1 MPHLIANL
9 VKQGLACN
17 EKKNCSKVFYAWL
30 KPTRLSITIK
40 LSSFCSS
47 LECLPLTL
55 LNSTQP
61 PAAMILLVS
70 SFKRQ
75 KDNLSVK
82 VLLYWGAWCY
92 HNLYCHWHCYI
103 LFQGWLFKPAKRR
116 EFCDVIGYQAGNIAD
131 PKIAC
136 TWFTFFIISGKP
148 SQPAA

>member
-1 MPHLIANL
+1 MKRKIA
-9 VKQGLACN
+9 VRF
-17 EKKNCSKVFYAWL
+17 FYAWL
-30 KPTRLSITIK
+30 KPIGLSITIK

-47 LECLPLTL
+47 LEHLPLTL

-103 LFQGWLFKPAKRR
+103 LFQGWLYKPAKRR
-116 EFCDVIGYQAGNIAD
+116 EFCDVIGYQEGNIAD
-131 PKIAC
+131 PKNCLHLVYILHNFWEAILTC
-136 TWFTFFIISGKP
+136 CLVNNAQCDFKNPT
-148 SQPAA
+148 

>member
-30 KPTRLSITIK
+30 KPTRLSVTIK

-82 VLLYWGAWCY
+82 VLLY
-92 HNLYCHWHCYI
+92 
-103 LFQGWLFKPAKRR
+103 
-116 EFCDVIGYQAGNIAD
+116 
-131 PKIAC
+131 
-136 TWFTFFIISGKP
+136 
-148 SQPAA
+148 